1 MCTLLQILCSVGILS
16 IIKKPSF
23 FIHLIILE
31 DVLQIINVLN
41 TKLQNKG
48 ATLGSAVNLIEGIIN
63 TFESLRAETEF
74 QKIWNKI
81 IDFAEYNNLDLL
93 VTGKYFIL
101 YIKYTHV
108 CFIYI

>member
-1 MCTLLQILCSVGILS
+1 VICHKYTLSYKYCVFTGILS

-31 DVLQIINVLN
+31 EVLHIINVLN

-48 ATLGSAVNLIEGIIN
+48 ATLGSTVSLIEGIIK

-74 QKIWNKI
+74 QKIWNNI
-81 IDFAEYNNLDLL
+81 IDFAKSNNLDLL
-93 VTGKYFIL
+93 STGKYCI
-101 YIKYTHV
+101 
-108 CFIYI
+108 